1 MADASNFI
9 PQVDYTSRDYET
21 IREDL
26 INLIPNYA
34 PNWTNRDS
42 SDFGITLIELFS
54 YMGDLL
60 NFYIDRAA
68 NEGFLAT
75 ASQRDSILRIASMLN
90 YTPTESSPARA
101 SLTFTN
107 TNSVAKTIPA
117 LTQIATTAI
126 VDGVSTQIVFETD
139 EEVVI
144 PAKVGAVNGVAE
156 IDATQGFTV
165 ANELLGTS
173 NGNPNQVFKLAQSP
187 VIGGSVSLSVNGIT
201 YNFIPFLI
209 DATLFDPVFTTFSD
223 SEGSTYVQFGDGV
236 GGRIPPSSSTITA
249 TYRVG
254 AGSAGNVPIN
264 KLTFFLTNVTAGVTV
279 TNQSAAIGGADEEST
294 DSIRTNS
301 PLALRALNRA
311 ISLSDYTSTALQV
324 PGVAKANADA
334 EVYSSVILYIAPFG
348 DPGVIGGSTTPTFD
362 DLATRVEQYFIE
374 KAPPNTNLTVLPPS
388 YVPVNLEM
396 TIYVLPQYKQTIV
409 QNQVLS
415 SIRELFDFDNSFFA
429 EIIPIQYLLTA
440 VGQVTGV
447 DYATIELYRR
457 DSDEQL
463 FNMSN
468 IARTS
473 NIATITTSAT
483 HNFTVGQ
490 KVRVDNP
497 SNTSLDGDH
506 VVLSVTSDTFT
517 FASIGGNIVS
527 APVSTGTVRAL
538 EVETLVCGVDEI
550 PQEGTFNIE
559 VEGGIA

>member
-1 MADASNFI
+1 MADASNYI

-34 PNWTNRDS
+34 PNWTNRDP

-101 SLTFTN
+101 TLTFTN
-107 TNSVAKTIPA
+107 TNASTRTIPA
-117 LTQIATTAI
+117 LTQIATTTI
-126 VDGVSTQIVFETD
+126 VDGISTQIIFETD
-139 EEVVI
+139 EELVI
-144 PAKVGAVNGVAE
+144 PAKVGAVNGVGE
-156 IDATQGFTV
+156 IGATQGYTV
-165 ANELLGTS
+165 SAELLGTS
-173 NGNPNQVFKLAQSP
+173 NGNPNQIFKLAQSP
-187 VIGGSVSLSVNGIT
+187 VIGGSITLSVNGVT
-201 YNFIPFLI
+201 YSFIPYLI

-236 GGRIPPSSSTITA
+236 GGRIPPTSSTITA

-254 AGSAGNVPIN
+254 AGAAGNVPIN
-264 KLTFFLTNVTAGVTV
+264 KLTFFLTNVTSGVTV
-279 TNQSAAIGGADEEST
+279 TNQTAAIGGADEEST
-294 DSIRTNS
+294 DSIRTNA

-334 EVYSSVILYIAPFG
+334 TVYSNVLLYIAPFG
-348 DPGVIGGSTTPTFD
+348 DPGVVGSSTTPTFD
-362 DLATRVEQYFIE
+362 ELASRVEQFFIE
-374 KAPPNTNLTVLPPS
+374 KAPPNTTLTVLPPS
-388 YVPVNLEM
+388 YVEVDLEM
-396 TIYVLPQYKQTIV
+396 TVYLLPQYKQTVI

-415 SIRELFDFDNSFFA
+415 SIRELFDFDNTFFA

-440 VGQVTGV
+440 AGKVPGV
-447 DYATIELYRR
+447 DYATVELFRR
-457 DSDEQL
+457 TAEDQS
-463 FNMSN
+463 FTVTN

-473 NIATITTSAT
+473 NIATVTTSAT

-490 KVRVDNP
+490 KVRIEIE
-497 SNTSLDGDH
+497 SNSALDGDH
-506 VVLSVTSDTFT
+506 IVLSTASTTFT
-517 FASIGGNIVS
+517 FASVGADISSGAVTGGS
-527 APVSTGTVRAL
+527 ARAL
-538 EVETLVCGVDEI
+538 VVETLTCEVNEI
-550 PQEGTFNIE
+550 AQEGTFNIS